1 MRVLVLII
9 GLLTFNF
16 RLNSQ
21 NVDLGLQNILANRRL
36 MGMST
41 LAVCNDSIIYL
52 GNVGAA
58 DYIRNIPV
66 TDSTLYRIA
75 SISKTITATALMTL
89 YDKGLFTLDDDIGN
103 ILGYTVRNPN
113 YPAVA
118 ITPRMLLSHTSS
130 LQDGS
135 GYSNFTSDT
144 YLKNCPPAL
153 SGLLSDTGLYY
164 TCDLWQDHTPGTYFS
179 YSNLNFGI
187 IGTLIEKL
195 SGQRFDIFCKQHIL
209 DLLGIKGSYRIQD
222 ISDINNIAVL
232 YRMENGKWQAQA
244 DNFQGIM
251 PQSRDLS
258 NYTAGNNGLI
268 YSPQSGLR
276 ISAYDLSKI
285 MLMYINGGIYK
296 GIRILKD
303 STVSL
308 MFRPQW
314 IYNGLNGDNFY
325 GLFLKWGLGFQLTTN
340 TSNGDIVVPN
350 CQMTGHIGDSYGL
363 ISDMFFNKNNK
374 FGIIFITNGSAG
386 KFESGNYSA
395 FNAVEE
401 DVFRVLFNLTIKSCM
416 QSSSFDNPITVVN
429 PDIFPDIVNDHFNA
443 RFYLPDAGTVN
454 CKVYNDIGKEVLI
467 YSWVFDSSG
476 AKQLTVKTKG
486 LGNGIYFCVFKSA
499 ENRKTIRFNIAK

>member
-1 MRVLVLII
+1 MADGGHEVNLLIWIKRMRVLVLII
-9 GLLTFNF
+9 GLLSFIF
-16 RLNSQ
+16 RSNSQ
-21 NVDLGLQNILANRRL
+21 NVDLELQNILTNRRL
-36 MGMST
+36 MGLST

-52 GNVGAA
+52 GNVGTA
-58 DYIRNIPV
+58 DYTRNIPV

-75 SISKTITATALMTL
+75 SISKTVTATALMTL
-89 YDKGLFTLDDDIGN
+89 YDQGLFSLDDDIGN

-113 YPAVA
+113 YPAIA

-135 GYSNFTSDT
+135 GYSNFISDT
-144 YLKNCPPAL
+144 YLKNHPPAL

-164 TCDLWQDHTPGTYFS
+164 TCDLWQDRAPGTYFS

-209 DLLGIKGSYRIQD
+209 DPLGIKGSYRIQD
-222 ISDINNIAVL
+222 ISDINNTAVL
-232 YRMENGKWQAQA
+232 YRMKNGEWQAQA

-258 NYTAGNNGLI
+258 AYTAGNNGLI

-303 STVSL
+303 SIVSL

-325 GLFLKWGLGFQLTTN
+325 GLFRRWGLGFQLTTN
-340 TSNGDIVVPN
+340 ASDGDIVVPN
-350 CQMTGHIGDSYGL
+350 CEMTGHIGDSYGL
-363 ISDMFFNKNNK
+363 ISDLFFNKNNK
-374 FGIIFITNGSAG
+374 FGMVFITNGSAG
-386 KFESGNYSA
+386 DFECGNYSA

-401 DVFRVLFNLTIKSCM
+401 DIFRALFNLTIKPCM
-416 QSSSFDNPITVVN
+416 LSSSFDNVITGVN
-429 PDIFPDIVNDHFNA
+429 PDIVNDHFNA
-443 RFYLPDAGTVN
+443 RFYLPYAGTVN
-454 CKVYNDIGKEVLI
+454 CKVYNHIGKEVST

-476 AKQLTVKTKG
+476 GKQLTVKTKG
-486 LGNGIYFCVFKSA
+486 LGNGIYFCVF
-499 ENRKTIRFNIAK
+499 